1 MRRRKRLVVK
11 NQDLQHIFDDVA
23 VYGQLCD
30 CYKATEKTVEDL
42 MRKHGA
48 WEDSD
53 MLLSLIKRTPP
64 GYFRFRMCEEYYR
77 LCPEE
82 KEKAILRQERIA
94 AIPANEYKALGQAY
108 GYLYQ
113 MATWYSLICH
123 LSEIIIA
130 ALKDRGF
137 YDDEYVLIT
146 IHDALCPYGSVL
158 LATIDNHLNE
168 IRIASF
174 RSKHQSQ
181 NE

>member
-1 MRRRKRLVVK
+1 
-11 NQDLQHIFDDVA
+11 
-23 VYGQLCD
+23 
-30 CYKATEKTVEDL
+30 
-42 MRKHGA
+42 
-48 WEDSD
+48 
-53 MLLSLIKRTPP
+53 
-64 GYFRFRMCEEYYR
+64 MCEEYYR

-94 AIPANEYKALGQAY
+94 AIPVNEYKALGQAY

-137 YDDEYVLIT
+137 YDDESVLIT

-174 RSKHQSQ
+174 GSKHQSQ

>member
-82 KEKAILRQERIA
+82 KRKPSFVRSALRQ
-94 AIPANEYKALGQAY
+94 
-108 GYLYQ
+108 
-113 MATWYSLICH
+113 SL
-123 LSEIIIA
+123 
-130 ALKDRGF
+130 
-137 YDDEYVLIT
+137 
-146 IHDALCPYGSVL
+146 
-158 LATIDNHLNE
+158 
-168 IRIASF
+168 
-174 RSKHQSQ
+174 
-181 NE
+181 